1 MSKALVEVDR
11 DILVVAG
18 YILPQDS
25 PAYSESDNVTGI
37 EVLEQCVLE
46 RAEDVYIM
54 MCGDFNARTG
64 SQNSVYDNEDWPRNS
79 TDEHFLKRSSQ
90 DSVENTSGHH
100 LIDLCNVL
108 DCSVL
113 NGADSFQFGDAMTF
127 ISTTGKSVIDYFVL
141 SLSLIHI

>member
-1 MSKALVEVDR
+1 MNAPARELSHRGRCSGGTLVIIRKSFEQYFERVDVKFHNIVALKMFKALVEVDR

-54 MCGDFNARTG
+54 KCGDFNARTG
-64 SQNSVYDNEDWPRNS
+64 SQNSVLDTEEWPRNS
-79 TDEHFLKRSSQ
+79 TDEHFLK
-90 DSVENTSGHH
+90 
-100 LIDLCNVL
+100 
-108 DCSVL
+108 
-113 NGADSFQFGDAMTF
+113 
-127 ISTTGKSVIDYFVL
+127 
-141 SLSLIHI
+141 